1 MKLFINTQ
9 NFRVVTMSEK
19 ILDIPEP
26 DHKDL
31 LVNINEIKKMTGG
44 DVLRARDKTTVP
56 SFQFQMIL
64 TCNNV
69 FFIPQS
75 GRY

>member
-1 MKLFINTQ
+1 
-9 NFRVVTMSEK
+9 MSEK

-31 LVNINEIKKMTGG
+31 INTNETKKMIGG
-44 DVLRARDKTTVP
+44 DVLYARELNPDETTVP
-56 SFQFQMIL
+56 PVPLQFQMIL